1 MPKSTMN
8 GKSQFMLQEI
18 SDLENMDENEEVTV
32 KDDLIKVLDTHVSL
46 LKRKSQEQ
54 VDKLSKSKD
63 FNSKLLKNRKIFQN
77 GELDEPDVDN
87 QFLAANDNRI
97 QTLKHVQTQH
107 KPEYIPLEELEK
119 MKLEHEKEL

>member
-97 QTLKHVQTQH
+97 KTLKHVQTNQNI
-107 KPEYIPLEELEK
+107 YL
-119 MKLEHEKEL
+119 